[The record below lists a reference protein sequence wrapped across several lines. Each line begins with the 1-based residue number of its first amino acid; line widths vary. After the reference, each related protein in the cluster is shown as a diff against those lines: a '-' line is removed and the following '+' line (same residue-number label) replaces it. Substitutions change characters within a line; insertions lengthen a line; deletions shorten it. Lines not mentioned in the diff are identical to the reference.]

1 MQKSHVPFSGIVS
14 YDGKRR
20 KRGRGG
26 EEEEG
31 EGRRR
36 SRGRVEWTRV
46 QWFQLQ
52 ILISSVLGCFPGVL
66 PGTLLPPLSFEGAQ
80 WQEWPFL
87 VKSLG

>member
-1 MQKSHVPFSGIVS
+1 MQKSHVSFAGIVS

-20 KRGRGG
+20 RKGRGG
-26 EEEEG
+26 EEEEE

-36 SRGRVEWTRV
+36 SRRRVAWTRV

-66 PGTLLPPLSFEGAQ
+66 PGTPLPQLSFESAQ
-80 WQEWPFL
+80 WQE
-87 VKSLG
+87 